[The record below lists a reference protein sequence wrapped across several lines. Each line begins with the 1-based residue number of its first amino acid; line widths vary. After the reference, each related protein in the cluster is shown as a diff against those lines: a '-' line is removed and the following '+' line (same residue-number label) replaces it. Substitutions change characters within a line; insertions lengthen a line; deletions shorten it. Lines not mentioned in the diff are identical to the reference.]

1 MEEEAIM
8 AIMVAN
14 MAFTRNAKS
23 SQIALSENA
32 RVQENAASAD
42 LPDLEHHPAQL
53 RPVVGHL
60 AHLLLRVRGALVGH
74 CQTGELLPNLKTPL
88 LFWPS
93 GMVAVDLDNSLWV
106 PRNAEIAGN
115 SPAAFNY

>member
-23 SQIALSENA
+23 SQIAPSENA

-42 LPDLEHHPAQL
+42 LPDLEHNPAQL

-60 AHLLLRVRGALVGH
+60 AHLLLRVRGPLMGNRK
-74 CQTGELLPNLKTPL
+74 TGEIQ
-88 LFWPS
+88 LFLYD
-93 GMVAVDLDNSLWV
+93 VDSDKSL
-106 PRNAEIAGN
+106 
-115 SPAAFNY
+115 

>member
-1 MEEEAIM
+1 M

-53 RPVVGHL
+53 RPLVGHL
-60 AHLLLRVRGALVGH
+60 AHLLLRVRGPLMGNRK
-74 CQTGELLPNLKTPL
+74 TGEIQ
-88 LFWPS
+88 LFLYD
-93 GMVAVDLDNSLWV
+93 VDSDKSL
-106 PRNAEIAGN
+106 
-115 SPAAFNY
+115 

>member
-1 MEEEAIM
+1 MGCSAIM
-8 AIMVAN
+8 AADMEFN
-14 MAFTRNAKS
+14 GNAKDA
-23 SQIALSENA
+23 QIASPENA
-32 RVQENAASAD
+32 CVQEDAASAD
-42 LPDLEHHPAQL
+42 LPNLEHNSAQL
-53 RPVVGHL
+53 CPLVGHL

-115 SPAAFNY
+115 SPAGFNY

>member
-1 MEEEAIM
+1 M

-14 MAFTRNAKS
+14 MAFAGNAKS
-23 SQIALSENA
+23 SQIALLSENA

-60 AHLLLRVRGALVGH
+60 AHLLLRVRGPLMGNRK
-74 CQTGELLPNLKTPL
+74 TGEIQ
-88 LFWPS
+88 LFLYD
-93 GMVAVDLDNSLWV
+93 VDSDKSL
-106 PRNAEIAGN
+106 
-115 SPAAFNY
+115 

>member
-1 MEEEAIM
+1 M

-14 MAFTRNAKS
+14 MAFTRTAKS

-53 RPVVGHL
+53 RPLVGDL
-60 AHLLLRVRGALVGH
+60 AHLLLRVRGPLMGNRK
-74 CQTGELLPNLKTPL
+74 TGEIQ
-88 LFWPS
+88 LFLYD
-93 GMVAVDLDNSLWV
+93 VDSDKSL
-106 PRNAEIAGN
+106 
-115 SPAAFNY
+115 